1 MRALSTPTPRT
12 LIKCDSVNNNKN
24 DDYKRLKKNLKKS
37 TAAYGTVLS
46 SLYYFT
52 QGGESG
58 LSVALGAV
66 ASYAYL
72 SLLSD
77 RIDKMEGFQK
87 EFFAP
92 FSAVA
97 FELSWNNSHTIQFDY
112 GATFVGFLAYKLA
125 LSTVLYEIVKD
136 MLIADSGSI
145 YERKVYKENV
155 YADRSVNEKNSPPY
169 YFPPASRTIKGIDDN
184 YDGSGKTVLITGANS
199 GIGLEAAKQL
209 CASGCHVLVAARS
222 AEKAR
227 VASEQITCIGGCA
240 EPVVIDLGDLNAVR
254 RFAWSITQQGRSIDA
269 IVCNA
274 GIAPDRSL
282 QNIPSRTKDGFEETI
297 GVNYL
302 AHFAL
307 VRDLIP
313 VLSKGSR
320 VVITSSC
327 LHDPKS
333 PDGRNGL
340 LPTLGNLRGLR
351 ESGDFEMCD
360 GGAFDANKAYK
371 DSKLCGILFA
381 RELSNRFKSE
391 GIISN
396 AFSPGFCPSSG
407 LFRHQ
412 SWPMRYMLKL
422 AFDYPPLATS
432 IENAGTYTLHMV
444 LGNSTGDITG
454 GYFCGPPSYS
464 KSENGGFICGLLSPE
479 FGTMLPSVEALD
491 DKLGKELWSLSEA
504 RVDDKTKEFKDWLN
518 HSTVLGGES
527 CTDWDCL
534 VNFD

>member
-1 MRALSTPTPRT
+1 MRALLIPRT
-12 LIKCDSVNNNKN
+12 LVKCDSVNDNNNNNKKN
-24 DDYKRLKKNLKKS
+24 EYIRLKTNLKKS
-37 TAAYGTVLS
+37 TAVYGSVLS
-46 SLYYFT
+46 SMYYYT
-52 QGGESG
+52 YGVESG

-66 ASYAYL
+66 ASCAYL
-72 SLLSD
+72 NLLCD

-92 FSAVA
+92 LSAVA

-125 LSTVLYEIVKD
+125 LTTLLYEIVKE

-155 YADRSVNEKNSPPY
+155 YADRSVNSPPY
-169 YFPPASRTIKGIDDN
+169 YCPPASRTIRGLDGN

-199 GIGLEAAKQL
+199 GIGLESAKQL

-227 VASEQITCIGGCA
+227 VASEQISCYGGTT

-254 RFAWSITQQGRSIDA
+254 RFALSITQQGRSIDA

-282 QNIPSRTKDGFEETI
+282 QNVPCRTKDGFEETI

-302 AHFAL
+302 GHFAL

-313 VLSKGSR
+313 VLSNGSR

-340 LPTLGNLRGLR
+340 LPTLGDLRGLR
-351 ESGDFEMCD
+351 ESDFEMCD
-360 GGAFDANKAYK
+360 GGAFDSNKAYK

-381 RELSNRFKSE
+381 RELSNRLKSA
-391 GIISN
+391 GIVSN

-412 SWPMRYMLKL
+412 SRPMRYMLKL

-432 IENAGTYTLHMV
+432 IENAGTFTVHMV
-444 LGNSTGDITG
+444 LGKSTGDITG

-464 KSENGGFICGLLSPE
+464 KSENYGFIRSLLAPE
-479 FGTMLPSVEALD
+479 FGMMPPSLEAID
-491 DKLGKELWSLSEA
+491 DKLGKELWSLSETL
-504 RVDDKTKEFKDWLN
+504 VDGKTEEFNDWLN
-518 HSTVLGGES
+518 HRNVFGGES